1 MLQNLKDL
9 NVIFKKSGIKNYNF
23 IFLLIFLNSI
33 FELLSIGMLI
43 PLIGSIINES
53 FFDKVLYLLNEYKIF
68 SEIELNTN
76 DKKKI
81 LISLIFL
88 ILSVNIFKY
97 ILNLFFN
104 HYLAKQKI
112 FFEKKIAHKM
122 IENIVSTTDF
132 KFLNVPKS
140 KILHDIT
147 VRLSSVSAS
156 IIYGANLAVETL
168 ILSII
173 LILIIFS
180 LGIKSFIYLFL

>member
-88 ILSVNIFKY
+88 ILSVYIFKY

-112 FFEKKIAHKM
+112 FF
-122 IENIVSTTDF
+122 
-132 KFLNVPKS
+132 
-140 KILHDIT
+140 
-147 VRLSSVSAS
+147 
-156 IIYGANLAVETL
+156 
-168 ILSII
+168 
-173 LILIIFS
+173 
-180 LGIKSFIYLFL
+180 

>member
-88 ILSVNIFKY
+88 ILSV
-97 ILNLFFN
+97 LF
-104 HYLAKQKI
+104 
-112 FFEKKIAHKM
+112 
-122 IENIVSTTDF
+122 
-132 KFLNVPKS
+132 
-140 KILHDIT
+140 
-147 VRLSSVSAS
+147 
-156 IIYGANLAVETL
+156 
-168 ILSII
+168 LSIF
-173 LILIIFS
+173 LIYFLIIILRNKKF
-180 LGIKSFIYLFL
+180 F